1 MNIENVNN
9 VSMYGGIL
17 KPNGIKYIPES
28 LSEFN
33 SINSKVR
40 SYRFSGNSTQC
51 GGFVDHSEVGVN
63 DLKRGTRSNEMSN
76 HYIEF
81 TLDGT
86 VYYIDMSTIYRD
98 IRDSKLNEL
107 V

>member
-1 MNIENVNN
+1 MNIENANN

-28 LSEFN
+28 LSELN
-33 SINSKVR
+33 SIKSKIR
-40 SYRFSGNSTQC
+40 SYGFSGTSTQWD
-51 GGFVDHSEVGVN
+51 GFVDHSAVGVN
-63 DLKRGTRSNEMSN
+63 DLRRGTRSNEISN

-81 TLDGT
+81 TLDAT
-86 VYYIDMSTIYRD
+86 RYYIDMSTIYRD

-107 V
+107 I